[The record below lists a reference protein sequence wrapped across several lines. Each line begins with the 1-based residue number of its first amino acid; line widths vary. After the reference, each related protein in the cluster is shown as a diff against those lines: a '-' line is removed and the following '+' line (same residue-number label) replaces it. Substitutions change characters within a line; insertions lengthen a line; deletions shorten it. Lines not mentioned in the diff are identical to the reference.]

1 MENQHNRQIL
11 EDYDFLVNN
20 IELENYIEADNLLK
34 SKAHRQELRKNKTKE
49 KQKIL
54 GIILL
59 IASILS
65 LVISLKTAQDSFG
78 NMFVAIMWAV
88 VVICACYLFSKK
100 GWLVCI
106 LIIIVGIGGIWESFS
121 SNGLLSAV
129 TFLLFIGLLIGG
141 MGTLL
146 SSPNDD
152 EITIEDDTL
161 AKLCDLLPK
170 YDLIPY
176 EDEYLNSNSL
186 ENQEIIFSNCETKVS
201 PSNAGYYLYQCCY
214 VSSEDVGKLWLNS
227 MLLKVASS
235 IDDRLDYPQ
244 SAVSFS
250 AFNKEEFISKNT
262 IIKEKINDQ
271 YPLISDYLHDS
282 YSDTLSVSNDIREKY
297 IDAIADI
304 LSSLPALPNVFEDYF
319 SEKGRGYHK
328 DTISSEYPLSYNVN
342 RNNEGARG
350 IKEKTAVITYIFRE
364 EIPNYRTFFS
374 QPIFDELSSLYMT
387 YKKNLDEYIGDS
399 KRTHIGA
406 EGEQEVVR
414 ELKFFSN
421 QLMLLENIRLEVN
434 GQSIESD
441 LIIVCKQGIFI
452 VEVKNLGVSGKYGI
466 AIEKDGRWKK
476 VYRDGTSENMASVS
490 KQNVRHLHGVE
501 TIVNEALGGNNDI
514 SAHSIIVLANDT
526 IDIQN
531 ESNAV
536 VVRKTEIV
544 NEIRKH
550 DKVLSDEQIEHICR
564 ILTERNLPPLPY
576 DMENWFKKVV
586 LLHAELLQKYDEILP
601 YIPYITMYDTYI
613 TALNKRIRVENP
625 PAPTDKAVDSGGTDS
640 TDNTNDSSHP
650 DVPDAQETDEDTAL
664 DDTDSDEQDFDDSGY
679 SEEDEMES
687 AVGNCE
693 FGNSYSYS
701 WYDEDYN
708 KPTWER

>member
-11 EDYDFLVNN
+11 EDYDFLTNN

-59 IASILS
+59 IASVLS

-78 NMFVAIMWAV
+78 NMFAAIIWTV
-88 VVICACYLFSKK
+88 VVICACYLLSEK
-100 GWLVCI
+100 GWTICI
-106 LIIIVGIGGIWESFS
+106 LIIIVGLGGIWESFS
-121 SNGLLSAV
+121 SNGLLSVV
-129 TFLLFIGLLIGG
+129 TFLLFIGFLIGG
-141 MGTLL
+141 MGTLF
-146 SSPNDD
+146 SPPNDA

-170 YDLIPY
+170 YDLILSYPSSQ
-176 EDEYLNSNSL
+176 DTYLDSL
-186 ENQEIIFSNCETKVS
+186 VNCQIEFENCEKKFS
-201 PSNAGYYLYQCCY
+201 PSNAGYYLNECRS
-214 VSSEDVGKLWLNS
+214 VSSEDVGKLWLSS
-227 MLLKVASS
+227 MLLNVISS
-235 IDDRLDYPQ
+235 VDDRLDYPE

-262 IIKEKINDQ
+262 MIKEKIDDQ
-271 YPLISDYLHDS
+271 YPLISDYLLDS
-282 YSDTLSVSNDIREKY
+282 YSDILSVSNDIREKY

-304 LSSLPALPNVFEDYF
+304 LSSLPALPDVFEDYF

-328 DTISSEYPLSYNVN
+328 DTISSEYSISYEVT
-342 RNNEGARG
+342 RSNEFARG
-350 IKEKTAVITYIFRE
+350 IKEKTAVVTYMFRG
-364 EIPNYRTFFS
+364 EIPNYRAFLS

-421 QLMLLENIRLEVN
+421 QLRLLENIRLEVN

-501 TIVNEALGGNNDI
+501 TIVNKALGGNSDI

-531 ESNAV
+531 ESDAV

-550 DKVLSDEQIEHICR
+550 DKVLSDEQIEQICR

-586 LLHAELLQKYDEILP
+586 LLHAELLQKYNEILP
-601 YIPYITMYDTYI
+601 YVPYITMYDTYI
-613 TALNKRIRVENP
+613 TAFNERIGVENP
-625 PAPTDKAVDSGGTDS
+625 TA
-640 TDNTNDSSHP
+640 
-650 DVPDAQETDEDTAL
+650 PDAQETDEDTSL
-664 DDTDSDEQDFDDSGY
+664 DDADSDGQDYDDSGYSGY
-679 SEEDEMES
+679 SEEDEMDS